1 MRMPKRQWSEI
12 LIMEIRKIWVMN
24 ETEQHERREWSC
36 YYKLSY
42 AAAVLMFGLH
52 GVQPQPQ
59 PQPQY
64 SGVVLYP
71 RTRPHKECTLSCE
84 RSDLAMIGL

>member
-1 MRMPKRQWSEI
+1 MK
-12 LIMEIRKIWVMN
+12 IRKIWVMN
-24 ETEQHERREWSC
+24 ETDRHERRERSC

-59 PQPQY
+59 PQPRC
-64 SGVVLYP
+64 SGVMLYS
-71 RTRPHKECTLSCE
+71 RIRPHKERTLPCE
-84 RSDLAMIGL
+84 RSDLEMIGL